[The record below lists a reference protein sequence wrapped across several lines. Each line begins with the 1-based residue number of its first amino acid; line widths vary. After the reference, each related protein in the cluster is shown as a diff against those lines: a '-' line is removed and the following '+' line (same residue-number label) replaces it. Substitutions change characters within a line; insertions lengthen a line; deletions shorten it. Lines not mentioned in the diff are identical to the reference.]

1 MYQEIEMIVG
11 EGEKN
16 REKFIYLFIYF
27 SFFNID
33 TFSSNILLIKIT
45 IYYEITKFHYLI
57 VKRFNCNRINQYNPE
72 KE

>member
-1 MYQEIEMIVG
+1 MIVG
-11 EGEKN
+11 EGQKN
-16 REKFIYLFIYF
+16 REKFIYLFIYLFIYF

-57 VKRFNCNRINQYNPE
+57 VKRFNYNRINQYNPE